1 MNRNTKFASIKNI
14 NMQSTSHLLD
24 VDCPLGN
31 SCIHVRPVE
40 DGNSDNSPTLRP
52 TTLSLYHQTTDISAL
67 EAHGRD
73 DEEDEN
79 LPLDQLPEKFC
90 VQNVDHHRNIPA
102 YLRYIEDGGDSG
114 VALFPAMTVNRQ
126 TTIQQPVPYLPG
138 LVFYS
143 DQPADDF
150 LELLMEIKKRQI
162 SCHDINDATR
172 QMGVISSEWKT
183 QILIQDGNHLE
194 GVQFATTR
202 VLDSG
207 SYGQVRELQ
216 DYNSDEQR
224 CSRLPYC
231 QKDVP
236 LQNFYPDE
244 VRLFFGLAHKNLVQI
259 CGVVL
264 DCSTVHVLMECVQGT
279 NLINHMKMLPKRPCS
294 RYSGLGQYYVILFA
308 KQLVSVLAYL
318 EHNQIIHNDIEGSN
332 ILISPNREQV
342 KLADFR
348 LAETS
353 PAEPKLRVPYDYLA
367 PEKDIMDQLL
377 VPDLVDFFTQCI
389 SPVYKRKFAS
399 QLQEHPVFR
408 LLGFHP
414 NDKRFQFGDDYEPP
428 PLLNQ
433 SSSSDS
439 ILLGATDGYHQAS
452 PDDTVNS
459 LGRSIQVAISTVM

>member
-367 PEKDIMDQLL
+367 PEKFTIAPYNTKVDVFSLGLTLIKA
-377 VPDLVDFFTQCI
+377 VFGYPRPYYYFYRNHPDAQMNACTIRNHCESGMNLSV
-389 SPVYKRKFAS
+389 S
-399 QLQEHPVFR
+399 VF
-408 LLGFHP
+408 LM
-414 NDKRFQFGDDYEPP
+414 
-428 PLLNQ
+428 LLN
-433 SSSSDS
+433 
-439 ILLGATDGYHQAS
+439 LGCVLRNFT
-452 PDDTVNS
+452 
-459 LGRSIQVAISTVM
+459 M